1 VTEDWGFVRAADRA
15 RTLDESFELAWIAG
29 IEAAWQTAD
38 LDHGTFGFLLVMA
51 DGRRLYWLY
60 TSEDAEAGRPEDFDV
75 VELADGEMPPAP
87 DGARWYVPARL
98 NKRLAVMRR
107 FG

>member
-1 VTEDWGFVRAADRA
+1 VTEDWGFARAADMA
-15 RTLDESFELAWIAG
+15 RTLDERFELAWIAE

-38 LDHGTFGFLLVMA
+38 LDNGTFGFVLAMA

-60 TSEDAEAGRPEDFDV
+60 TADDAEAGRPEDFNV
-75 VELADGEMPPAP
+75 VELAAGDTPSAP
-87 DGARWYVPARL
+87 DDARWYDPDRL

-107 FG
+107 FA

>member
-1 VTEDWGFVRAADRA
+1 MSEDWGFARAADMA
-15 RTLDESFELAWIAG
+15 RTLDERFELASIAT

-38 LDHGTFGFLLVMA
+38 LDNGAFGFVLAMV

-60 TSEDAEAGRPEDFDV
+60 TADDAEAGRPEDFDS
-75 VELADGEMPPAP
+75 VELAAGETPSAP
-87 DGARWYVPARL
+87 EGALWYDPTRL
-98 NKRLAVMRR
+98 NARLAVIRR